1 MQPFTKL
8 FLTILLAHLLGDFP
22 LQRFGMV
29 EPKTARTR
37 GNVQHGVIRFLV
49 LLGCLA
55 AFCGAQSLGSLRMWI
70 GIAFYLAILLVID
83 FSRQR
88 FTNRRGSADS
98 AVVLVAGQMVLV
110 LTMAM
115 MAWFVARPGWV
126 ALKTE
131 FSWSAATGE
140 RVLQAGVVYVAVV
153 FAGGYVIR
161 HVTRNL
167 VAGVKTA
174 GETPEQLTNAGMY
187 IGWLERFLIITA
199 ILVQAPSMVG
209 LILTGKS
216 IARFPELKERFAEYF
231 LIGTFLSVA
240 LAVSGG
246 LVLLKLWYGTIS
258 LK

>member
-1 MQPFTKL
+1 MQPFIKL
-8 FLTILLAHLLGDFP
+8 FLTILLAHLLGDFN
-22 LQRFGMV
+22 LQPFGIL
-29 EPKTARTR
+29 PGKTGRMR
-37 GNVQHGVIRFLV
+37 SYLQHGVIRLLV
-49 LLGCLA
+49 LLACIGI
-55 AFCGAQSLGSLRMWI
+55 FFGPQSLGSYRMWI
-70 GIAFYLAILLVID
+70 GIAFYMASHRAID
-83 FSRQR
+83 FSKQR
-88 FTNRRGSADS
+88 FMNPDS
-98 AVVLVAGQMVLV
+98 AVVLVADQLVQV

-126 ALKTE
+126 ALKAE

-140 RVLQAGVVYVAVV
+140 RVLQAGIVYVAVV
-153 FAGGYVIR
+153 FAGGSVIR
-161 HVTRNL
+161 YVTRNL
-167 VAGVKTA
+167 VAGVKTS
-174 GETPEQLTNAGMY
+174 GETAEQLTNAGMY

-199 ILVQAPSMVG
+199 ILVQSPSMVG

-246 LVLLKLWYGTIS
+246 LILLKLWYGTIS